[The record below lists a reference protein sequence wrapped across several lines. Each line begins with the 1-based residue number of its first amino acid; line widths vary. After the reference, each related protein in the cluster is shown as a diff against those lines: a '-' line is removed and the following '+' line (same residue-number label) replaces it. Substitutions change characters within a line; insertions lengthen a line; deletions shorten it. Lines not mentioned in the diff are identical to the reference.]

1 MFNSIAGQARTV
13 GTIGIL
19 QFSELKDRTLSV
31 SINFRVA
38 DKDAEEKLSSR
49 VNGGCHP
56 GPDHKAVLISRA
68 LILVPGPQTLLSSP
82 V

>member
-1 MFNSIAGQARTV
+1 MFNNIAGQARTV
-13 GTIGIL
+13 GAIGIL

-31 SINFRVA
+31 SIYFRVA

-49 VNGGCHP
+49 VNGGGHP
-56 GPDHKAVLISRA
+56 GPDHKAVLSRA
-68 LILVPGPQTLLSSP
+68 LILVPGPQTLLNSP